1 MLITQYSNLN
11 QNLRYSG
18 YLLQAV
24 FDHRCIQI
32 TSLEVMNR
40 YTSSGTYIVRP
51 LNYYVGPLAVSN
63 NRAKTTKKV
72 NKTMNRV
79 LGWSP

>member
-1 MLITQYSNLN
+1 VVKCFCLIIGISHGTTPLKKIP
-11 QNLRYSG
+11 
-18 YLLQAV
+18 
-24 FDHRCIQI
+24 CIQI

-63 NRAKTTKKV
+63 NRAKTTTKV

>member
-1 MLITQYSNLN
+1 VVKCFCLIIGISHGT
-11 QNLRYSG
+11 
-18 YLLQAV
+18 
-24 FDHRCIQI
+24 
-32 TSLEVMNR
+32 EVMNR

-79 LGWSP
+79 LGGQIQLAEDKDF